1 MARLWSVQTSIVD
14 NNAGGL
20 ELQLEL
26 QVVGKDPS
34 SVPEAGNG
42 LATTAVD
49 LREEVTVSKLITFEV
64 FEK

>member
-1 MARLWSVQTSIVD
+1 M
-14 NNAGGL
+14 
-20 ELQLEL
+20 EL

-49 LREEVTVSKLITFEV
+49 LREEVTVSKLMTFEV